1 MEYRNFFLAALR
13 PDDIAALEPR
23 LKEVTL
29 TIGQVLVEPNDEIHT
44 LYFPSS
50 ACISVVAQ
58 MRDGKT
64 LEIATVGRESAAS
77 LLDVMSGAASGTRLF
92 VQIAGAGLSLPAA
105 AFRAR
110 LQESPALMQLA
121 LAHVR
126 ATVRQAETG
135 VACNLAH
142 TTDNRL
148 ARWLLMTQDRVGS
161 EIFPLTQ
168 DLMAIMTGAQRS
180 TISQLASSLKI
191 AGVIDYARGQVT
203 VVDRARLI
211 EHACEC
217 YDTVNEVFEDLRDRK
232 AANESHHH

>member
-29 TIGQVLVEPNDEIHT
+29 TIGQVLVEPDDEIHT

-77 LLDVMSGAASGTRLF
+77 LLDVMGGAASGTRLF

-148 ARWLLMTQDRVGS
+148 ARWLLMTQD
-161 EIFPLTQ
+161 
-168 DLMAIMTGAQRS
+168 LMAIMTGAQRS

-191 AGVIDYARGQVT
+191 AGVIDYARGRVT
-203 VVDRARLI
+203 VLDRARLI

-232 AANESHHH
+232 AANESQHH